1 MGTASG
7 GKFLYNKS
15 STIDYPFR
23 RSHKLIRFVS
33 IQLLFILVIGSAHN
47 ESLVAQ
53 TVDFDRDIRPI
64 FSNHCYACHGPDAE
78 TREADL
84 RLDVQAS
91 LFAVRDEPLVSP
103 GDLKNSQLIHRIT
116 SKDDAVQMPPSDF
129 LKPLSDD
136 QILLLQ
142 RWVKQGAQWK
152 EHWAWTTPK
161 RPSIPVLKNSFIKN
175 DIDRFVLA
183 KLKDEVV
190 RPSKQAD
197 RVTLIRRLYF
207 DLTGLPPTP
216 AQVQAF
222 LENTSSSAYQEL
234 VTHLLAQPQ
243 FGERMAMYWL
253 DVVRYADSNGY
264 HADKTR
270 QVSPYRDYVI
280 EAFNSNKPYDTFV
293 REQIAGDLIPN
304 ATVEQQVASAFNML
318 LQTTDEGGAQAK
330 EYLAKYAADR
340 VRNTAS
346 AFMGVTFGCAQCH
359 DHKYD
364 PFTTKDFYQ
373 FASFF
378 ADISEVGVGN
388 APAFPVI
395 DAKRLAAIAQAKTA
409 IARGQVT
416 LTSAAK
422 KMVQQ
427 RSVWEAGLIE
437 KSRSNISLTPW
448 QFLGSLSAESFDL
461 AHDKSFFDETVP
473 IDLATPVAD
482 VAWKQRDEF
491 VDGKIHALPAQ
502 VNIAHYLFRTLTA
515 PQDMKLVL
523 RLGSDDGIRVWVN
536 GKEKL
541 NKKIGRGVVVDQDK
555 VTVDL
560 KKGVNQ
566 LLIKISQGGGACGFY
581 FNHGSSDLPADI
593 QRIILIAKNERSE
606 KDQTTLT
613 NHFRGTHPDL
623 AVLREAISNSEKTL
637 KQLTDSAP
645 KTLMTKVATPR
656 VTRIL
661 PRGNWQ
667 DDSGEEVQPAVPEF
681 MQPLDVDGRRAN
693 RLDLADWMI
702 DTNNPLTARVF
713 VNRLW
718 KLLFGN
724 GLAQPLDDI
733 GSQGSRPIYPELLDW
748 LAIDFMESGWDV
760 KHMVKLLVASGTY
773 QQSSNGSAA
782 LTARDPYNHLLAR
795 QSQFRL
801 DAEMVRDS
809 ALAVSGLLTRDIG
822 GVSVKPYQPAGYWKH
837 MNFPKRKWTPSG
849 GDNAYR
855 RGLYTHWQRM
865 FLHPSLLAFDAPS
878 REECTVER
886 PRSNTP
892 QQALVLLN
900 DPTYV
905 EAARV
910 FALRIINEG
919 GTDSKQRLNWAF
931 ETALSR
937 QTTKQESNVLLEV
950 YAKHLVIFQA
960 DTDSAKSL
968 VAVGNATNPTQ
979 VDVAEHAA
987 WTSITRIIF
996 NLHESITRN

>member
-1 MGTASG
+1 L
-7 GKFLYNKS
+7 F
-15 STIDYPFR
+15 
-23 RSHKLIRFVS
+23 RFVS
-33 IQLLFILVIGSAHN
+33 IQLLFLLVLGWVHN

-91 LFAVRDEPLVSP
+91 LFAVRDEPLVTP
-103 GDLKNSQLIHRIT
+103 GDVKNSQIIHRIT
-116 SKDDAVQMPPSDF
+116 SKDDAEQMPPADF
-129 LKPLSDD
+129 IKPLSAD
-136 QILLLQ
+136 QISLLQ

-152 EHWAWTTPK
+152 DHWAWTAPQ
-161 RPSIPVLKNSFIKN
+161 RPSIPMVKHSFIRN

-183 KLKDEVV
+183 KLRDKKVK
-190 RPSKQAD
+190 PSNRAD
-197 RVTLIRRLYF
+197 RVTLIRRLYL
-207 DLTGLPPTP
+207 DLTGLPPTF

-222 LENTSSSAYQEL
+222 VENTSSSAYQEL
-234 VTHLLAQPQ
+234 VTQLLAQPQ

-280 EAFNSNKPYDTFV
+280 EAFNSNKPYDEFV
-293 REQIAGDLIPN
+293 REQLAGDLIPN
-304 ATVEQQVASAFNML
+304 ATIEQQVASAFNML

-395 DAKRLAAIAQAKTA
+395 DAKRQAAIAQAKTTVVDA
-409 IARGQVT
+409 QMALV
-416 LTSAAK
+416 SAAE

-427 RSVWEAGLIE
+427 RVAWEASLIE
-437 KSRSNISLTPW
+437 KARSNIRLTPW
-448 QFLGSLSAESFDL
+448 QLLASLSAESFDL
-461 AHDKSFFDETVP
+461 AHDKSFFNETVP
-473 IDLATPVAD
+473 VDLATPVAD

-502 VNIAHYLFRTLTA
+502 ENIAHYLFRTLTA

-523 RLGSDDGIRVWVN
+523 QLGSDDGIRVWVN
-536 GKEKL
+536 GNEKL
-541 NKKIGRGVVVDQDK
+541 NKKIVRGTVANQEQ

-560 KKGVNQ
+560 EQGENQ

-581 FNHGSSDLPADI
+581 FNYGSSDLPADI
-593 QRIILIAKNERSE
+593 QRIILIAANERSE

-613 NHFRGTHPDL
+613 NHFRDTHPDL
-623 AVLREAISNSEKTL
+623 AVLREAITNSEKML
-637 KQLTDSAP
+637 KQLTDLAP

-656 VTRIL
+656 MTRIL
-661 PRGNWQ
+661 PRGDWQ
-667 DDSGEEVQPAVPEF
+667 DDSGEEVQPAVPKF
-681 MQPLDVDGRRAN
+681 MQPLDVEGRRAN

-702 DTNNPLTARVF
+702 DANNPLTARVF

-718 KLLFGN
+718 KILFGN

-733 GSQGSRPIYPELLDW
+733 GSQGSRPIHPELLDW
-748 LAIDFMESGWDV
+748 LAIEFMESGWDV
-760 KHMVKLLVASGTY
+760 KHMVKLLAASGTY
-773 QQSSNGSAA
+773 QQSSNGSVAM
-782 LTARDPYNHLLAR
+782 TARDPYNHLLAR
-795 QSQFRL
+795 QTQFRL
-801 DAEMVRDS
+801 DAEMVRDN
-809 ALAVSGLLTRDIG
+809 ALAVSGLLTREIG
-822 GVSVKPYQPAGYWKH
+822 GVSVKPYQPVGYWKH
-837 MNFPKRKWTPSG
+837 MNFPKRTWTPSG
-849 GDNAYR
+849 GANAYR

-910 FALRIINEG
+910 FALRIISEG
-919 GTDSKQRLNWAF
+919 GADSKQRLNWAF

-937 QTTKQESNVLLEV
+937 QATKQELDVLLDV
-950 YAKHLVIFQA
+950 YMKHLAMFQA
-960 DTDSAKSL
+960 DADSAKSL
-968 VAVGNATNPTQ
+968 VAVGNATNQTQ
-979 VDVAEHAA
+979 GNVAEHAA
-987 WTSITRIIF
+987 WTSIARIIF

>member
-1 MGTASG
+1 M
-7 GKFLYNKS
+7 
-15 STIDYPFR
+15 FR
-23 RSHKLIRFVS
+23 YVS
-33 IQLLFILVIGSAHN
+33 IQLLLLLVLGLVHT

-91 LFAVRDEPLVSP
+91 LFAVRDEPLITP
-103 GDLKNSQLIHRIT
+103 GDVQNSQLIHRIT
-116 SKDDAVQMPPSDF
+116 SKDDAEQMPPADF
-129 LKPLSDD
+129 LKPLSAD
-136 QILLLQ
+136 QISLLQ

-152 EHWAWTTPK
+152 DHWAWTAPQ
-161 RPSIPVLKNSFIKN
+161 RPSIPVVKHLFIRN

-183 KLKDEVV
+183 KLKDKKVK
-190 RPSKQAD
+190 PSKRAD

-207 DLTGLPPTP
+207 DLTGLPPTF

-222 LENTSSSAYQEL
+222 VENTSSSAYQEL
-234 VTHLLAQPQ
+234 VTQLLAQPQ

-280 EAFNSNKPYDTFV
+280 EAFNSNKPYDEFV
-293 REQIAGDLIPN
+293 REQLAGDLIPN
-304 ATVEQQVASAFNML
+304 ATIEQQVASAFNML

-340 VRNTAS
+340 VRNTAT

-373 FASFF
+373 FAAFF

-388 APAFPVI
+388 APVFPVI
-395 DAKRLAAIAQAKTA
+395 DAKRQAAIAETKTK
-409 IARGQVT
+409 IANAQVA
-416 LTSAAK
+416 LASAAE

-427 RSVWEAGLIE
+427 RSVWEASLS
-437 KSRSNISLTPW
+437 KKAQSNIRLTPW
-448 QFLGSLSAESFDL
+448 QFLGPLAAESFDL

-473 IDLATPVAD
+473 IDLETPVAD

-491 VDGKIHALPAQ
+491 VDGKIHALPANA
-502 VNIAHYLFRTLTA
+502 NIAHYLFRTLTA

-523 RLGSDDGIRVWVN
+523 QLGSDDGIRVWVN
-536 GKEKL
+536 GNEKL
-541 NKKIGRGVVVDQDK
+541 NKKIARGVAANQEQ

-560 KKGVNQ
+560 EQGENQ
-566 LLIKISQGGGACGFY
+566 LLIKISQGGGGCGFY
-581 FNHGSSDLPADI
+581 FNYGSSNLPADI
-593 QRIILIAKNERSE
+593 QRIILIAENERSE
-606 KDQTTLT
+606 KDQTTLAS
-613 NHFRGTHPDL
+613 HFRDTHPDL
-623 AVLREAISNSEKTL
+623 AVPREVITNSEKTL

-645 KTLMTKVATPR
+645 KTLMTKVAAPR
-656 VTRIL
+656 TTRIL

-681 MQPLDVDGRRAN
+681 MLPLEVDGRRAN
-693 RLDLADWMI
+693 RLDLAEWMI
-702 DTNNPLTARVF
+702 DSNNPLTARVF

-718 KLLFGN
+718 KILFGN

-733 GSQGSRPIYPELLDW
+733 GSQGSRPIHPELLDW
-748 LAIDFMESGWDV
+748 LAIEFMESGWDV

-782 LTARDPYNHLLAR
+782 MTARDPYNHLLAR
-795 QSQFRL
+795 QTQFRL
-801 DAEMVRDS
+801 DAEMVRDN

-822 GVSVKPYQPAGYWKH
+822 GVSVKPYQPVGYWKH
-837 MNFPKRKWTPSG
+837 MNFPKRKWTPSA

-910 FALRIINEG
+910 FAQRIINEG
-919 GTDSKQRLNWAF
+919 GTDSTQRLNWAF

-937 QTTKQESNVLLEV
+937 QATKQESNVLMDV
-950 YAKHLVIFQA
+950 YGKHLVMFQA
-960 DTDSAKSL
+960 DTDSARSL
-968 VAVGNATNPTQ
+968 VAVGNATTPTQ

-987 WTSITRIIF
+987 WTSIARIIF

>member
-1 MGTASG
+1 L
-7 GKFLYNKS
+7 F
-15 STIDYPFR
+15 
-23 RSHKLIRFVS
+23 RFVN
-33 IQLLFILVIGSAHN
+33 IQLLLLSVLGLVHT

-64 FSNHCYACHGPDAE
+64 LSNHCYACHGPDAE

-84 RLDVQAS
+84 RLDVQAN
-91 LFAVRDEPLVSP
+91 LFAVRDEPLITP
-103 GDLKNSQLIHRIT
+103 GDVKNSQLIHRIT
-116 SKDDAVQMPPSDF
+116 SKDDAEQMPPADF
-129 LKPLSDD
+129 LKPLSAD

-152 EHWAWTTPK
+152 DHWAWTAPQ
-161 RPSIPVLKNSFIKN
+161 RPRIPVLKHSFINN

-183 KLKDEVV
+183 KLKDENVK
-190 RPSKQAD
+190 PSKRAD

-207 DLTGLPPTP
+207 DLTGLPPTTD
-216 AQVQAF
+216 QVQAF
-222 LENTSSSAYQEL
+222 VENTSSSAYQDL
-234 VTHLLAQPQ
+234 VTQLLAQPQ

-264 HADKTR
+264 HADKNR

-280 EAFNSNKPYDTFV
+280 EAFNSNKPYDEFV

-304 ATVEQQVASAFNML
+304 ATIEQQVASAFNML

-395 DAKRLAAIAQAKTA
+395 DAKRQAAIVQATKTLADAQIKLVEKAKIIGKEQWMQWEQSLVA
-409 IARGQVT
+409 KAQVNVVM
-416 LTSAAK
+416 S
-422 KMVQQ
+422 
-427 RSVWEAGLIE
+427 
-437 KSRSNISLTPW
+437 PW
-448 QFLGSLSAESFDL
+448 NFVGPLPASSFDE
-461 AHDKSFFDETVP
+461 AHSKSFFDESASV
-473 IDLATPVAD
+473 DLTKPVAD
-482 VAWKQRDEF
+482 IAWKQRDEF
-491 VDGKIHALPAQ
+491 VDGKIYRFTPSDNVAF
-502 VNIAHYLFRTLTA
+502 YLQRTMTTTNATKLT
-515 PQDMKLVL
+515 L
-523 RLGSDDGIRVWVN
+523 RFGSDDGIRVWVN
-536 GKEKL
+536 GQEKL
-541 NKKIGRGVVVDQDK
+541 NHKIGRDVFADQEQI
-555 VTVDL
+555 TVEL
-560 KKGVNQ
+560 KPGVNR
-566 LLIKISQGGGACGFY
+566 LLLKISQGGATTGFFFDSNGPGVPANIIKILLLANDQRSSQETQTLAEY
-581 FNHGSSDLPADI
+581 FRATYEDLQP
-593 QRIILIAKNERSE
+593 
-606 KDQTTLT
+606 
-613 NHFRGTHPDL
+613 
-623 AVLREAISNSEKTL
+623 LREAIATQELAL
-637 KQLTDSAP
+637 KQLNATIP
-645 KTLMTKVATPR
+645 NTLMTKVAAPR
-656 VTRIL
+656 MTRIL
-661 PRGNWQ
+661 HRGNWQ

-718 KLLFGN
+718 KILFGN

-733 GSQGSRPIYPELLDW
+733 GSQGSRPTHIEVLDW
-748 LAIDFMESGWDV
+748 LAIEFMESGWDV
-760 KHMVKLLVASGTY
+760 KHVVKLLVASATY
-773 QQSSNGSAA
+773 QQSSNGSVA
-782 LTARDPYNHLLAR
+782 LLARDPYNHLLAR

-801 DAEMVRDS
+801 DAEMVRDN

-822 GVSVKPYQPAGYWKH
+822 GVSVKPYQPVGYWKH
-837 MNFPKRKWTPSG
+837 MNFPKRKWTPSS

-919 GTDSKQRLNWAF
+919 GTDLEQRLNWAF

-937 QTTKQESNVLLEV
+937 RAAKQESNVLLDV
-950 YAKHLVIFQA
+950 YAKHLVMFQA
-960 DTDSAKSL
+960 DTESAKSL

-987 WTSITRIIF
+987 WTSIARIIF

>member
-1 MGTASG
+1 M
-7 GKFLYNKS
+7 L
-15 STIDYPFR
+15 
-23 RSHKLIRFVS
+23 RFVN
-33 IQLLFILVIGSAHN
+33 IQLLLLFGLGLVHT
-47 ESLVAQ
+47 ELLVAQ
-53 TVDFDRDIRPI
+53 TIDFDRDIRPI

-78 TREADL
+78 TRKADL
-84 RLDVQAS
+84 RLDLEAS
-91 LFAVRDEPLVSP
+91 LFAVRDEPLITP
-103 GDLKNSQLIHRIT
+103 GNIKNSQLIHRIT
-116 SKDDAVQMPPSDF
+116 SKDDAEKMPPTDF
-129 LKPLSDD
+129 LKPLSAD
-136 QILLLQ
+136 QISLLEQ
-142 RWVKQGAQWK
+142 WVKQGAVWK
-152 EHWAWTTPK
+152 DHWAWTAPK
-161 RPSIPVLKNSFIKN
+161 RPSIPKLKNSFIKN

-183 KLKDEVV
+183 KLKDEMVK
-190 RPSKQAD
+190 PSKRAD
-197 RVTLIRRLYF
+197 SVTLIRRLYF
-207 DLTGLPPTP
+207 DLTGLPPTS
-216 AQVQAF
+216 AQVKEFIA
-222 LENTSSSAYQEL
+222 NTSSTAYQDL
-234 VTHLLAQPQ
+234 VTQLLAQPQ

-280 EAFNSNKPYDTFV
+280 EAFNSNKPYDDFV

-304 ATVEQQVASAFNML
+304 ATIEQQVASAFNML

-395 DAKRLAAIAQAKTA
+395 DAKRQAAIAQAKTTVVDA
-409 IARGQVT
+409 QMALV
-416 LTSAAK
+416 SAAE

-427 RSVWEAGLIE
+427 RAAWEASLIE
-437 KSRSNISLTPW
+437 KARSNIRLTPW
-448 QFLGSLSAESFDL
+448 QVLASLSAESFDL
-461 AHDKSFFDETVP
+461 AHDKSFFNETVP
-473 IDLATPVAD
+473 VDLATPVAE

-502 VNIAHYLFRTLTA
+502 ENIAHYLFRTLTA

-523 RLGSDDGIRVWVN
+523 QLGSDDGIRVWVN
-536 GKEKL
+536 GNEKL
-541 NKKIGRGVVVDQDK
+541 NKKITRGAVANQEQ

-560 KKGVNQ
+560 EKGENQ

-581 FNHGSSDLPADI
+581 FNYGSSNLPADI
-593 QRIILIAKNERSE
+593 HRIILIAANERSE
-606 KDQTTLT
+606 KDQTMLT
-613 NHFRGTHPDL
+613 SHFRDTHPDL
-623 AVLREAISNSEKTL
+623 AVPRELITNSEKML

-645 KTLMTKVATPR
+645 KTLMTKVTTPR
-656 VTRIL
+656 MTRIL
-661 PRGNWQ
+661 PRGDWQ
-667 DDSGEEVQPAVPEF
+667 DDSGEEVQPAVPKF
-681 MQPLDVDGRRAN
+681 MQPLDVEGRRAN

-702 DTNNPLTARVF
+702 DANNPLTARVF

-718 KLLFGN
+718 KILFGN

-733 GSQGSRPIYPELLDW
+733 GSQGSRPIHPELLDW
-748 LAIDFMESGWDV
+748 LAIEFMESGWDI
-760 KHMVKLLVASGTY
+760 KHMVKLLVVSGTY
-773 QQSSNGSAA
+773 QQSSNGSVAM
-782 LTARDPYNHLLAR
+782 TARDPYNHLLAR
-795 QSQFRL
+795 QTQFRL
-801 DAEMVRDS
+801 DAEMVRDN
-809 ALAVSGLLTRDIG
+809 ALAVSGLLTREIG
-822 GVSVKPYQPAGYWKH
+822 GVSVKPYQPVGYWKH
-837 MNFPKRKWTPSG
+837 MNFPKRTWTPSSG
-849 GDNAYR
+849 ANAYR

-910 FALRIINEG
+910 FALRIISEG
-919 GTDSKQRLNWAF
+919 GADSKQRLNWAF

-937 QTTKQESNVLLEV
+937 QATKQELDVLLDV
-950 YAKHLVIFQA
+950 YMKHLVMFQA
-960 DTDSAKSL
+960 DADSAKSL
-968 VAVGNATNPTQ
+968 VAVGNTANQTKVN
-979 VDVAEHAA
+979 VAEHAA
-987 WTSITRIIF
+987 WTSIARIIF
-996 NLHESITRN
+996 NLHS

>member
-1 MGTASG
+1 M
-7 GKFLYNKS
+7 
-15 STIDYPFR
+15 FR
-23 RSHKLIRFVS
+23 YVS
-33 IQLLFILVIGSAHN
+33 IQLLLLLVLGLVHT

-91 LFAVRDEPLVSP
+91 LFAVRDEPLITP
-103 GDLKNSQLIHRIT
+103 GDVQNSQLIHRIT
-116 SKDDAVQMPPSDF
+116 SKDDAEQMPPADF
-129 LKPLSDD
+129 LKPLSAD
-136 QILLLQ
+136 QISLLQ

-152 EHWAWTTPK
+152 DHWAWTAPQ
-161 RPSIPVLKNSFIKN
+161 RPSIPVVKHLFIRN

-183 KLKDEVV
+183 KLKDKKVK
-190 RPSKQAD
+190 PSKRAD
-197 RVTLIRRLYF
+197 RITLIRRLYF
-207 DLTGLPPTP
+207 DLTGLPPTFS
-216 AQVQAF
+216 QVQAF
-222 LENTSSSAYQEL
+222 VENTSSSAYQEL
-234 VTHLLAQPQ
+234 VTQLLAQPQ

-280 EAFNSNKPYDTFV
+280 EAFNSNKPYDEFV
-293 REQIAGDLIPN
+293 REQLAGDLIPN
-304 ATVEQQVASAFNML
+304 ATIEQQVASAFNML

-340 VRNTAS
+340 VRNTAT

-388 APAFPVI
+388 APVFPVI
-395 DAKRLAAIAQAKTA
+395 DAKRQAAIAETKTK
-409 IARGQVT
+409 IANAQVA
-416 LTSAAK
+416 LASAAE

-427 RSVWEAGLIE
+427 RSVWEASLS
-437 KSRSNISLTPW
+437 KKAQSNIRLTPW
-448 QFLGSLSAESFDL
+448 QFLGPLAAESFDL

-473 IDLATPVAD
+473 IDLETPVAD

-491 VDGKIHALPAQ
+491 VDGKIHALPANA
-502 VNIAHYLFRTLTA
+502 NIAHYLFRTLTA

-523 RLGSDDGIRVWVN
+523 QLGSDDGIRVWVN
-536 GKEKL
+536 GNEKL
-541 NKKIGRGVVVDQDK
+541 NKKIARGVAANQEQ

-560 KKGVNQ
+560 EQGENQ
-566 LLIKISQGGGACGFY
+566 LLIKISQGGGGCGFY
-581 FNHGSSDLPADI
+581 FNYGSSNLPADI
-593 QRIILIAKNERSE
+593 QRIILIAENERSE
-606 KDQTTLT
+606 KDHTTLAS
-613 NHFRGTHPDL
+613 HFRDTHPDL
-623 AVLREAISNSEKTL
+623 AVPREVITNSEKTL

-645 KTLMTKVATPR
+645 KTLMTKVAAPR
-656 VTRIL
+656 TTRIL

-681 MQPLDVDGRRAN
+681 MLPLEVDGRRAN

-702 DTNNPLTARVF
+702 DSNNPLTARVF

-718 KLLFGN
+718 KILFGN

-733 GSQGSRPIYPELLDW
+733 GSQGSRPLHPELLDW
-748 LAIDFMESGWDV
+748 LAIEFMESGWDV

-782 LTARDPYNHLLAR
+782 MTARDPYNHLLAR
-795 QSQFRL
+795 QTQFRL
-801 DAEMVRDS
+801 DAEMVRDN

-822 GVSVKPYQPAGYWKH
+822 GVSVKPYQPVGYWKH
-837 MNFPKRKWTPSG
+837 MNFPKRKWTPSA

-886 PRSNTP
+886 SRSNTP

-910 FALRIINEG
+910 FAQRIINEG
-919 GTDSKQRLNWAF
+919 GTDSTQRLNWAF

-937 QTTKQESNVLLEV
+937 QATKQESNVLMDV
-950 YAKHLVIFQA
+950 YGKHLVMFQA
-960 DTDSAKSL
+960 DTDSARSL
-968 VAVGNATNPTQ
+968 VAVGNATTPTQ

-987 WTSITRIIF
+987 WTSIARIIF

>member
-1 MGTASG
+1 
-7 GKFLYNKS
+7 L
-15 STIDYPFR
+15 FR
-23 RSHKLIRFVS
+23 YVS
-33 IQLLFILVIGSAHN
+33 IQLLLLLVLGLVHT

-91 LFAVRDEPLVSP
+91 LFAVRDEPLITP

-116 SKDDAVQMPPSDF
+116 SKDDAEQMPPADF
-129 LKPLSDD
+129 LKPLSAD
-136 QILLLQ
+136 QISLLQ

-152 EHWAWTTPK
+152 DHWAWTAPQ
-161 RPSIPVLKNSFIKN
+161 RPSIPVVKHLFIRN

-183 KLKDEVV
+183 KLKDKKVK
-190 RPSKQAD
+190 PSKRAD

-207 DLTGLPPTP
+207 DLTGLPPTF

-222 LENTSSSAYQEL
+222 VENTSSSAYQEL
-234 VTHLLAQPQ
+234 VTQLLAQPQ

-280 EAFNSNKPYDTFV
+280 EAFNSNKPYDEFV
-293 REQIAGDLIPN
+293 REQLAGDLIPN
-304 ATVEQQVASAFNML
+304 ATIEQQVASAFNML

-340 VRNTAS
+340 VRNTAT

-395 DAKRLAAIAQAKTA
+395 DAKRQAAIAETKTK
-409 IARGQVT
+409 IANAQVA
-416 LTSAAK
+416 LASAAE

-427 RSVWEAGLIE
+427 RSVWEASLS
-437 KSRSNISLTPW
+437 KKAQSNIRLTPW
-448 QFLGSLSAESFDL
+448 QFLGPLAAESFDL

-473 IDLATPVAD
+473 IDLETPVAD

-491 VDGKIHALPAQ
+491 VDGKIHALPANA
-502 VNIAHYLFRTLTA
+502 NIAHYLFRTLTA

-523 RLGSDDGIRVWVN
+523 QLGSDDGIRVWVN
-536 GKEKL
+536 GNEKL
-541 NKKIGRGVVVDQDK
+541 NKKIARGVAANQEQ

-560 KKGVNQ
+560 EQGENQ
-566 LLIKISQGGGACGFY
+566 LLIKISQGGGGCGFY
-581 FNHGSSDLPADI
+581 FNYGSSNLPADI
-593 QRIILIAKNERSE
+593 QRIILIAENERSE
-606 KDQTTLT
+606 KDQTTLA
-613 NHFRGTHPDL
+613 NHFRDTHPDL
-623 AVLREAISNSEKTL
+623 AVPRDVITNSEKTL

-645 KTLMTKVATPR
+645 KTLMTKVAAPR
-656 VTRIL
+656 TTRIL

-681 MQPLDVDGRRAN
+681 MQPLEVDGRRAN

-702 DTNNPLTARVF
+702 DSNNPLTARVF

-718 KLLFGN
+718 KILFGN

-733 GSQGSRPIYPELLDW
+733 GSQGSRPIHPELLDW
-748 LAIDFMESGWDV
+748 LAIEFMESGWDV

-782 LTARDPYNHLLAR
+782 MTARDPYNHLLAR
-795 QSQFRL
+795 QTQFRL
-801 DAEMVRDS
+801 DAEMVRDN

-822 GVSVKPYQPAGYWKH
+822 GVSVKPYQPVGYWKH
-837 MNFPKRKWTPSG
+837 MNFPKRKWTPSA

-886 PRSNTP
+886 SRSNTP

-910 FALRIINEG
+910 FAQRIINEG
-919 GTDSKQRLNWAF
+919 GTDSTQRLNWAF

-937 QTTKQESNVLLEV
+937 QATKQESNVLMDV
-950 YAKHLVIFQA
+950 YGKHLVMFQA
-960 DTDSAKSL
+960 DTDSARSL
-968 VAVGNATNPTQ
+968 VAVGNATTPTQ

-987 WTSITRIIF
+987 WTSIARIIF

>member
-1 MGTASG
+1 
-7 GKFLYNKS
+7 L
-15 STIDYPFR
+15 FR
-23 RSHKLIRFVS
+23 YVS
-33 IQLLFILVIGSAHN
+33 IQLLLLLVLGLVHT

-91 LFAVRDEPLVSP
+91 LFAVRDEPLITP
-103 GDLKNSQLIHRIT
+103 GDVQNSQLIHRIT
-116 SKDDAVQMPPSDF
+116 SKDDAEQMPPADF
-129 LKPLSDD
+129 LKPLSAD
-136 QILLLQ
+136 QISLLQ

-152 EHWAWTTPK
+152 DHWAWTAPQ
-161 RPSIPVLKNSFIKN
+161 RPSIPVVKHLFIRN

-183 KLKDEVV
+183 KLKDKKVK
-190 RPSKQAD
+190 PSKRAD

-207 DLTGLPPTP
+207 DLTGLPPTF

-222 LENTSSSAYQEL
+222 VENTSSSAYQEL
-234 VTHLLAQPQ
+234 VTQLLAQPQ

-280 EAFNSNKPYDTFV
+280 EAFNSNKPYDEFV
-293 REQIAGDLIPN
+293 REQLAGDLIPN
-304 ATVEQQVASAFNML
+304 ATIEQQVASAFNML

-340 VRNTAS
+340 VRNTAT

-388 APAFPVI
+388 APVFPVI
-395 DAKRLAAIAQAKTA
+395 DAKRQAAIAETKTK
-409 IARGQVT
+409 IANAQVA
-416 LTSAAK
+416 LASAAE

-427 RSVWEAGLIE
+427 RSVWEASLS
-437 KSRSNISLTPW
+437 KKAQSNIRLTPW
-448 QFLGSLSAESFDL
+448 QFLGPLAAESFDL

-473 IDLATPVAD
+473 IDLETPVAD

-491 VDGKIHALPAQ
+491 VDGKIHALPANA
-502 VNIAHYLFRTLTA
+502 NIAHYLFRTLTA

-523 RLGSDDGIRVWVN
+523 QLGSDDGIRVWVN
-536 GKEKL
+536 GNEKL
-541 NKKIGRGVVVDQDK
+541 NKKIARGVAANQEQ

-560 KKGVNQ
+560 EQGENQ
-566 LLIKISQGGGACGFY
+566 LLIKISQGGGGCGFY
-581 FNHGSSDLPADI
+581 FNYGSSNLPAGI
-593 QRIILIAKNERSE
+593 QRIILIAENERSE
-606 KDQTTLT
+606 KDQTTLAS
-613 NHFRGTHPDL
+613 HFRDTHPDL
-623 AVLREAISNSEKTL
+623 AVPREVITNSEKTL

-645 KTLMTKVATPR
+645 KTLMTKVAAPR
-656 VTRIL
+656 TTRIL

-681 MQPLDVDGRRAN
+681 MQPLEVDGRRAN

-702 DTNNPLTARVF
+702 DSNNPLTARVF

-718 KLLFGN
+718 KILFGN

-733 GSQGSRPIYPELLDW
+733 GSQGSRPIHPELLDW
-748 LAIDFMESGWDV
+748 LAIEFMESGWDV

-773 QQSSNGSAA
+773 QQSSNGSVAM
-782 LTARDPYNHLLAR
+782 TARDPYNHLLAR
-795 QSQFRL
+795 QTQFRL
-801 DAEMVRDS
+801 DAEMVRDN

-822 GVSVKPYQPAGYWKH
+822 GVSVKPYQPVGYWKH
-837 MNFPKRKWTPSG
+837 MNFPKRKWTPSS

-910 FALRIINEG
+910 FAQRIINEG
-919 GTDSKQRLNWAF
+919 GTDSTQRLNWAF

-937 QTTKQESNVLLEV
+937 QATKQESNVLLDV
-950 YAKHLVIFQA
+950 YGKHLVLFQA
-960 DTDSAKSL
+960 DTDSARSL
-968 VAVGNATNPTQ
+968 VAVGNATTPTQ

-987 WTSITRIIF
+987 WTSIARIIF

>member
-1 MGTASG
+1 
-7 GKFLYNKS
+7 L
-15 STIDYPFR
+15 FR
-23 RSHKLIRFVS
+23 YVS
-33 IQLLFILVIGSAHN
+33 IQLLLLLVLGLVHT

-91 LFAVRDEPLVSP
+91 LFAVRDEPLITP
-103 GDLKNSQLIHRIT
+103 GDVQNSQLIHRIT
-116 SKDDAVQMPPSDF
+116 SKDDAEQMPPADF
-129 LKPLSDD
+129 LKPLSAD
-136 QILLLQ
+136 QISLLQ

-152 EHWAWTTPK
+152 DHWAWTAPQ
-161 RPSIPVLKNSFIKN
+161 RPSIPVVKHLFIRN

-183 KLKDEVV
+183 KLKDKKVK
-190 RPSKQAD
+190 PSKRAD
-197 RVTLIRRLYF
+197 RITLIRRLYF
-207 DLTGLPPTP
+207 DLTGLPPTFS
-216 AQVQAF
+216 QVQAF
-222 LENTSSSAYQEL
+222 VENTSSSAYQEL
-234 VTHLLAQPQ
+234 VTQLLAQPQ

-280 EAFNSNKPYDTFV
+280 EAFNSNKPYDEFV
-293 REQIAGDLIPN
+293 REQLAGDLIPN
-304 ATVEQQVASAFNML
+304 ATIEQQVASAFNML

-340 VRNTAS
+340 VRNTAT

-388 APAFPVI
+388 APVFPVI
-395 DAKRLAAIAQAKTA
+395 DAKRQAAIAETKTK
-409 IARGQVT
+409 IANAQVA
-416 LTSAAK
+416 LASAAE

-427 RSVWEAGLIE
+427 RSVWEASLS
-437 KSRSNISLTPW
+437 KKAQSNIRLTPW
-448 QFLGSLSAESFDL
+448 QFLGPLAAESFDL

-473 IDLATPVAD
+473 IDLETPVAD

-491 VDGKIHALPAQ
+491 VDGKIHALPANA
-502 VNIAHYLFRTLTA
+502 NIAHYLFRTLTA

-523 RLGSDDGIRVWVN
+523 QLGSDDGIRVWVN
-536 GKEKL
+536 GNEKL
-541 NKKIGRGVVVDQDK
+541 NKKIARGVAANQEQ

-560 KKGVNQ
+560 EQGENQ
-566 LLIKISQGGGACGFY
+566 LLIKISQGGGGCGFY
-581 FNHGSSDLPADI
+581 FNYGSSNLPADI
-593 QRIILIAKNERSE
+593 QRIILIAENERSE
-606 KDQTTLT
+606 KDHTTLAS
-613 NHFRGTHPDL
+613 HFRDTHPDL
-623 AVLREAISNSEKTL
+623 AVPREVITNSEKTL

-645 KTLMTKVATPR
+645 KTLMTKVAAPR
-656 VTRIL
+656 TTRIL

-681 MQPLDVDGRRAN
+681 MLPLEVDGRRAN

-702 DTNNPLTARVF
+702 DSNNPLTARVF

-718 KLLFGN
+718 KILFGN

-733 GSQGSRPIYPELLDW
+733 GSQGSRPLHPELLDW
-748 LAIDFMESGWDV
+748 LAIEFMESGWDV

-782 LTARDPYNHLLAR
+782 MTARDPYNHLLAR
-795 QSQFRL
+795 QTQFRL
-801 DAEMVRDS
+801 DAEMVRDN

-822 GVSVKPYQPAGYWKH
+822 GVSVKPYQPVGYWKH
-837 MNFPKRKWTPSG
+837 MNFPKRKWTPSA

-886 PRSNTP
+886 SRSNTP

-910 FALRIINEG
+910 FAQRIINEG
-919 GTDSKQRLNWAF
+919 GTDSTQRLNWAF

-937 QTTKQESNVLLEV
+937 QATKQESNVLMDV
-950 YAKHLVIFQA
+950 YGKHLVMFQA
-960 DTDSAKSL
+960 DTDSARSL
-968 VAVGNATNPTQ
+968 VAVGNATTPTQ

-987 WTSITRIIF
+987 WTSIARIIF

>member
-1 MGTASG
+1 M
-7 GKFLYNKS
+7 L
-15 STIDYPFR
+15 
-23 RSHKLIRFVS
+23 RFVN
-33 IQLLFILVIGSAHN
+33 IQLLLLFGLGLVHT
-47 ESLVAQ
+47 ELLVAQ
-53 TVDFDRDIRPI
+53 TIDFDRDIRPI

-78 TREADL
+78 TRKADL
-84 RLDVQAS
+84 RLDLEAS
-91 LFAVRDEPLVSP
+91 LFAVRDEPLITP
-103 GDLKNSQLIHRIT
+103 GNIKNSQLIHRIT
-116 SKDDAVQMPPSDF
+116 SKDDAEKMPPTDF
-129 LKPLSDD
+129 LKPLSAD
-136 QILLLQ
+136 QISLLEQ
-142 RWVKQGAQWK
+142 WVKQGAVWK
-152 EHWAWTTPK
+152 DHWAWTAPK
-161 RPSIPVLKNSFIKN
+161 RPSIPKLKNSFIKN

-183 KLKDEVV
+183 KLKDEMVK
-190 RPSKQAD
+190 PSKRAD
-197 RVTLIRRLYF
+197 SVTLIRRLYF
-207 DLTGLPPTP
+207 DLTGLPPTS
-216 AQVQAF
+216 AQVKEFIA
-222 LENTSSSAYQEL
+222 NTSSTAYQDL
-234 VTHLLAQPQ
+234 VTQLLAQPQ

-280 EAFNSNKPYDTFV
+280 EAFNSNKPYDDFV

-304 ATVEQQVASAFNML
+304 ATIEQQVASAFNML

-395 DAKRLAAIAQAKTA
+395 DAKRQAAIAQAKTTVVDA
-409 IARGQVT
+409 QMALV
-416 LTSAAK
+416 SAAE

-427 RSVWEAGLIE
+427 RAAWEASLIE
-437 KSRSNISLTPW
+437 KARSNIRLTPW
-448 QFLGSLSAESFDL
+448 QVLASLSAESFDL
-461 AHDKSFFDETVP
+461 AHDKSFFNETVP
-473 IDLATPVAD
+473 VDLATPVAE

-502 VNIAHYLFRTLTA
+502 ENIAHYLFRTLTA

-523 RLGSDDGIRVWVN
+523 QLGSDDGIRVWVN
-536 GKEKL
+536 GNEKL
-541 NKKIGRGVVVDQDK
+541 NKKITRGAVANQEQ

-560 KKGVNQ
+560 EKGENQ

-581 FNHGSSDLPADI
+581 FNYGSSNLPADI
-593 QRIILIAKNERSE
+593 HRIILIAANERSE
-606 KDQTTLT
+606 KDQTMLT
-613 NHFRGTHPDL
+613 SHFRDTHPDL
-623 AVLREAISNSEKTL
+623 AVPRELITNSEKML

-656 VTRIL
+656 ITRIL
-661 PRGNWQ
+661 PRGDWQ
-667 DDSGEEVQPAVPEF
+667 DDSGEEVQPAVPKF
-681 MQPLDVDGRRAN
+681 MQPLDVEGRRAN

-702 DTNNPLTARVF
+702 DANNPLTARVF

-718 KLLFGN
+718 KILFGN

-733 GSQGSRPIYPELLDW
+733 GSQGSRPIHPELLDW
-748 LAIDFMESGWDV
+748 LAIEFMESGWDI
-760 KHMVKLLVASGTY
+760 KHMVKLLVVSGTY
-773 QQSSNGSAA
+773 QQSSNGSVAM
-782 LTARDPYNHLLAR
+782 TARDPYNHLLAR
-795 QSQFRL
+795 QTQFRL
-801 DAEMVRDS
+801 DAEMVRDN
-809 ALAVSGLLTRDIG
+809 ALAVSGLLTREIG
-822 GVSVKPYQPAGYWKH
+822 GVSVKPYQPVGYWKH
-837 MNFPKRKWTPSG
+837 MNFPKRTWTPSSG
-849 GDNAYR
+849 ANAYR

-910 FALRIINEG
+910 FALRIISEG
-919 GTDSKQRLNWAF
+919 GADSKQRLNWAF

-937 QTTKQESNVLLEV
+937 QATKQELDVLLDV
-950 YAKHLVIFQA
+950 YMKHLVMFQA
-960 DTDSAKSL
+960 DADSAKSL
-968 VAVGNATNPTQ
+968 VAVGNTANQTKVN
-979 VDVAEHAA
+979 VAEHAA
-987 WTSITRIIF
+987 WTSIARIIF

>member
-1 MGTASG
+1 M
-7 GKFLYNKS
+7 L
-15 STIDYPFR
+15 
-23 RSHKLIRFVS
+23 RFVN
-33 IQLLFILVIGSAHN
+33 IQLLLLFGLGLVHT
-47 ESLVAQ
+47 ELLVAQ
-53 TVDFDRDIRPI
+53 TIDFDRDIRPI

-78 TREADL
+78 TRKADL
-84 RLDVQAS
+84 RLDLEAS
-91 LFAVRDEPLVSP
+91 LFAVRDEPLVTP
-103 GDLKNSQLIHRIT
+103 GNIKNSQLIHRIT
-116 SKDDAVQMPPSDF
+116 SKDDAEKMPPTDF
-129 LKPLSDD
+129 LKPLSAD
-136 QILLLQ
+136 QISLLEQ
-142 RWVKQGAQWK
+142 WVKQGAAWK
-152 EHWAWTTPK
+152 DHWAWTAPK
-161 RPSIPVLKNSFIKN
+161 RPSIPKLKNSFIKN

-183 KLKDEVV
+183 KLKDEMVK
-190 RPSKQAD
+190 PSKRAD
-197 RVTLIRRLYF
+197 SVTLIRRLYF
-207 DLTGLPPTP
+207 DLTGLPPTS
-216 AQVQAF
+216 AQVKEFIA
-222 LENTSSSAYQEL
+222 NTSSTAYQDL
-234 VTHLLAQPQ
+234 VTQLLAQPQ

-280 EAFNSNKPYDTFV
+280 EAFNSNKPYDDFV

-304 ATVEQQVASAFNML
+304 STIEQQVASAFNML

-395 DAKRLAAIAQAKTA
+395 DAKRQAAIAQAKTTVVDA
-409 IARGQVT
+409 QMALV
-416 LTSAAK
+416 SAAE

-427 RSVWEAGLIE
+427 RAAWEASLIE
-437 KSRSNISLTPW
+437 KARSNIRLTPW
-448 QFLGSLSAESFDL
+448 QVLASLSAESFDL
-461 AHDKSFFDETVP
+461 AHDKSFFNETVP
-473 IDLATPVAD
+473 VDLATPVAE

-502 VNIAHYLFRTLTA
+502 ENIAHYLFRTLTA

-523 RLGSDDGIRVWVN
+523 QLGSDDGIRVWVN
-536 GKEKL
+536 GNEKL
-541 NKKIGRGVVVDQDK
+541 NKKITRGAVANQEQ

-560 KKGVNQ
+560 EKGENQ

-581 FNHGSSDLPADI
+581 FNYGSSNLPADI
-593 QRIILIAKNERSE
+593 HRIILIAANERSE
-606 KDQTTLT
+606 KDQTMLT
-613 NHFRGTHPDL
+613 SHFRDTHPDL
-623 AVLREAISNSEKTL
+623 AVPRELIINSEKML

-645 KTLMTKVATPR
+645 KTLMTKVTTPR
-656 VTRIL
+656 ITRIL
-661 PRGNWQ
+661 PRGDWQ
-667 DDSGEEVQPAVPEF
+667 DDSGEEVQPAVPKF
-681 MQPLDVDGRRAN
+681 MQPLDVEGRRAN

-702 DTNNPLTARVF
+702 DANNPLTARVF

-718 KLLFGN
+718 KILFGN

-733 GSQGSRPIYPELLDW
+733 GSQGSRPIHPELLDW
-748 LAIDFMESGWDV
+748 LAIEFMESGWDI
-760 KHMVKLLVASGTY
+760 KHMVKLLVVSGTY
-773 QQSSNGSAA
+773 QQSSNGSVAM
-782 LTARDPYNHLLAR
+782 TARDPYNHLLAR
-795 QSQFRL
+795 QTQFRL
-801 DAEMVRDS
+801 DAEMVRDN
-809 ALAVSGLLTRDIG
+809 ALAVSGLLTREIG
-822 GVSVKPYQPAGYWKH
+822 GVSVKPYQPVGYWKH
-837 MNFPKRKWTPSG
+837 MNFPKRTWTPSG
-849 GDNAYR
+849 GANAYR

-910 FALRIINEG
+910 FALRIISEG
-919 GTDSKQRLNWAF
+919 GADSKQRLNWAF

-937 QTTKQESNVLLEV
+937 QATKQELDVLLDV
-950 YAKHLVIFQA
+950 YMKHLVMFQA
-960 DTDSAKSL
+960 DADSAKSL
-968 VAVGNATNPTQ
+968 VAVGNTANQTKVN
-979 VDVAEHAA
+979 VAEHAA
-987 WTSITRIIF
+987 WTSIARIIF

>member
-1 MGTASG
+1 M
-7 GKFLYNKS
+7 L
-15 STIDYPFR
+15 
-23 RSHKLIRFVS
+23 RFVN
-33 IQLLFILVIGSAHN
+33 IQLLLLFGLGLVHT
-47 ESLVAQ
+47 ELLVAQ
-53 TVDFDRDIRPI
+53 TIDFDRDIRPI

-78 TREADL
+78 TRKADL
-84 RLDVQAS
+84 RLDLEAS
-91 LFAVRDEPLVSP
+91 LFAVRDEPLVTP
-103 GDLKNSQLIHRIT
+103 GNIKNSHLIHRIT
-116 SKDDAVQMPPSDF
+116 SKDDAEKMPPTDF
-129 LKPLSDD
+129 LKPLSAD
-136 QILLLQ
+136 QISLLEQ
-142 RWVKQGAQWK
+142 WVKQGAVWK
-152 EHWAWTTPK
+152 DHWAWTAPK
-161 RPSIPVLKNSFIKN
+161 RPSIPKLKNSFIKN

-183 KLKDEVV
+183 KLKDEMVK
-190 RPSKQAD
+190 PSKRAD
-197 RVTLIRRLYF
+197 SVTLIRRLYF
-207 DLTGLPPTP
+207 DLTGLPPTS
-216 AQVQAF
+216 AQVKEFIA
-222 LENTSSSAYQEL
+222 NTSSTAYQDL
-234 VTHLLAQPQ
+234 VTQLLAQPQ

-280 EAFNSNKPYDTFV
+280 EAFNSNKPYDDFV

-304 ATVEQQVASAFNML
+304 ATIEQQVASAFNML

-395 DAKRLAAIAQAKTA
+395 DAKRQAAIAQAKTTVVDA
-409 IARGQVT
+409 QMALV
-416 LTSAAK
+416 SAAE

-427 RSVWEAGLIE
+427 RAAWEASLIE
-437 KSRSNISLTPW
+437 KARSNIRLTPW
-448 QFLGSLSAESFDL
+448 QVLASLSAESFDL
-461 AHDKSFFDETVP
+461 AHDKSFFNETVP
-473 IDLATPVAD
+473 VDLATPVAE

-502 VNIAHYLFRTLTA
+502 ENIAHYLFRTLTA

-523 RLGSDDGIRVWVN
+523 QLGSDDGIRVWVN
-536 GKEKL
+536 GNEKL
-541 NKKIGRGVVVDQDK
+541 NKKITRGAVANQEQ

-560 KKGVNQ
+560 EKGENQ

-581 FNHGSSDLPADI
+581 FNYGSSNLPADI
-593 QRIILIAKNERSE
+593 HRIILIAANERSE
-606 KDQTTLT
+606 KDQTMLT
-613 NHFRGTHPDL
+613 SHFRDTHPDL
-623 AVLREAISNSEKTL
+623 AVPRELIINSEKML

-645 KTLMTKVATPR
+645 KTLMTKVTTPR
-656 VTRIL
+656 MTRIL
-661 PRGNWQ
+661 PRGDWQ
-667 DDSGEEVQPAVPEF
+667 DDSGEEVQPAVPKF
-681 MQPLDVDGRRAN
+681 MQPLDVEGRRAN

-702 DTNNPLTARVF
+702 DANNPLTARVF

-718 KLLFGN
+718 KILFGN

-733 GSQGSRPIYPELLDW
+733 GSQGSRPIHPELLDW
-748 LAIDFMESGWDV
+748 LAIEFMESGWDI
-760 KHMVKLLVASGTY
+760 KHMVKLLVVSGTY
-773 QQSSNGSAA
+773 QQSSNGSVAM
-782 LTARDPYNHLLAR
+782 TARDPYNHLLAR
-795 QSQFRL
+795 QTQFRL
-801 DAEMVRDS
+801 DAEMVRDN
-809 ALAVSGLLTRDIG
+809 ALAVSGLLTREIG
-822 GVSVKPYQPAGYWKH
+822 GVSVKPYQPVGYWKH
-837 MNFPKRKWTPSG
+837 MNFPKRTWTPSSG
-849 GDNAYR
+849 ANAYR

-910 FALRIINEG
+910 FALRIISEG
-919 GTDSKQRLNWAF
+919 GADSKQRLNWAF

-937 QTTKQESNVLLEV
+937 QATKQELDVLLDV
-950 YAKHLVIFQA
+950 YMKHLVMFQA
-960 DTDSAKSL
+960 DADSAKSL
-968 VAVGNATNPTQ
+968 VAVGNTANQTKVN
-979 VDVAEHAA
+979 VAEHAA
-987 WTSITRIIF
+987 WTSIARIIF

>member
-1 MGTASG
+1 M
-7 GKFLYNKS
+7 
-15 STIDYPFR
+15 FR
-23 RSHKLIRFVS
+23 YVS
-33 IQLLFILVIGSAHN
+33 IQLLLLLVLGLVHT

-91 LFAVRDEPLVSP
+91 LFAVRDEPLITP
-103 GDLKNSQLIHRIT
+103 GDVQNSQLIHRIT
-116 SKDDAVQMPPSDF
+116 SKDDAEQMPPADF
-129 LKPLSDD
+129 LKPLSAD
-136 QILLLQ
+136 QISLLQ

-152 EHWAWTTPK
+152 DHWAWTAPQ
-161 RPSIPVLKNSFIKN
+161 RPSIPVAKHLFIRN

-183 KLKDEVV
+183 KLKDKKVK
-190 RPSKQAD
+190 PSKRAD

-207 DLTGLPPTP
+207 DLTGLPPTF

-222 LENTSSSAYQEL
+222 VENTSSSAYQEL
-234 VTHLLAQPQ
+234 VTQLLAQPQ

-280 EAFNSNKPYDTFV
+280 EAFNSNKPYDEFV
-293 REQIAGDLIPN
+293 REQLAGDLIPN
-304 ATVEQQVASAFNML
+304 ATIEQQVASAFNML

-330 EYLAKYAADR
+330 EYLAKYSADR
-340 VRNTAS
+340 VRNTAT

-388 APAFPVI
+388 APVFPVI
-395 DAKRLAAIAQAKTA
+395 DAKRQAAIAETKTK
-409 IARGQVT
+409 IANAQVA
-416 LTSAAK
+416 LASAAE

-427 RSVWEAGLIE
+427 RSAWEASLS
-437 KSRSNISLTPW
+437 KKAQSNIRLTPW
-448 QFLGSLSAESFDL
+448 QFLGPLAAESFDL

-473 IDLATPVAD
+473 IDLETPVAD

-491 VDGKIHALPAQ
+491 VDGKIHALPANA
-502 VNIAHYLFRTLTA
+502 NIAHYLFRTLTA

-523 RLGSDDGIRVWVN
+523 QLGSDDGIRVWVN
-536 GKEKL
+536 GNEKL
-541 NKKIGRGVVVDQDK
+541 NKKIARGVAANQEQ

-560 KKGVNQ
+560 EQGENQ
-566 LLIKISQGGGACGFY
+566 LLIKISQGGGGCGFY
-581 FNHGSSDLPADI
+581 FNYGSSNLPADI
-593 QRIILIAKNERSE
+593 QRIILIAENERSE
-606 KDQTTLT
+606 KDHTTLAS
-613 NHFRGTHPDL
+613 HFRDTHPDL
-623 AVLREAISNSEKTL
+623 AVPREVITNSEKTL

-645 KTLMTKVATPR
+645 KTLMTKVAAPR
-656 VTRIL
+656 TTRIL

-681 MQPLDVDGRRAN
+681 MLPLEVDGRRAN

-702 DTNNPLTARVF
+702 DSNNPLTARVF

-718 KLLFGN
+718 KILFGN

-733 GSQGSRPIYPELLDW
+733 GSQGSRPLHPELLDW
-748 LAIDFMESGWDV
+748 LAIEFMESGWDV

-782 LTARDPYNHLLAR
+782 MTARDPYNHLLAR
-795 QSQFRL
+795 QTQFRL
-801 DAEMVRDS
+801 DAEMVRDN

-822 GVSVKPYQPAGYWKH
+822 GVSVKPYQPVGYWKH
-837 MNFPKRKWTPSG
+837 MNFPKRKWTPSA

-886 PRSNTP
+886 SRSNTP

-910 FALRIINEG
+910 FAQRIINEG
-919 GTDSKQRLNWAF
+919 GTDSTQRLNWAF

-937 QTTKQESNVLLEV
+937 QATKQESNVLMDV
-950 YAKHLVIFQA
+950 YGKHLVMFQA
-960 DTDSAKSL
+960 DTDSARSL
-968 VAVGNATNPTQ
+968 VAVGNATTPTQ

-987 WTSITRIIF
+987 WTSIARIIF

>member
-1 MGTASG
+1 M
-7 GKFLYNKS
+7 F
-15 STIDYPFR
+15 
-23 RSHKLIRFVS
+23 RFVS
-33 IQLLFILVIGSAHN
+33 LQRLLLLLLGLVHT

-64 FSNHCYACHGPDAE
+64 LSNHCYACHGPDAE
-78 TREADL
+78 AREADL

-91 LFAVRDEPLVSP
+91 LFAVRDEPLITP

-116 SKDDAVQMPPSDF
+116 SKDDGEQMPPADF
-129 LKPLSDD
+129 LKPLSAD

-142 RWVKQGAQWK
+142 HWVEQGAQWK
-152 EHWAWTTPK
+152 DHWAWAAPQ
-161 RPSIPVLKNSFIKN
+161 RPSIPVLEHSFIKN
-175 DIDRFVLA
+175 DIDRFVLE
-183 KLKDEVV
+183 KLKGEMVK
-190 RPSKQAD
+190 PSKAAD

-207 DLTGLPPTP
+207 DLTGLPPTS

-222 LENTSSSAYQEL
+222 VENSNSSAYQEL
-234 VTHLLAQPQ
+234 VTQLLAQPQ

-280 EAFNSNKPYDTFV
+280 EAFNSNKPYNAFV

-304 ATVEQQVASAFNML
+304 ATIEQQVASAFNML

-340 VRNTAS
+340 VRNTAA

-373 FASFF
+373 FAAFF

-395 DAKRLAAIAQAKTA
+395 DAKRQAAIAQAKTKVA
-409 IARGQVT
+409 NAHAALV
-416 LTSAAK
+416 SAAG
-422 KMVQQ
+422 KMVPQ
-427 RSVWEAGLIE
+427 RSAWEASLIE
-437 KSRSNISLTPW
+437 KAKANISLTPW
-448 QFLGSLSAESFDL
+448 QFLGSLAAESFDS
-461 AHDKSFFDETVP
+461 AHDKSFFDEKVP
-473 IDLATPVAD
+473 VDLEKSIAD
-482 VAWKQRDEF
+482 VAWKQRDDF

-502 VNIAHYLFRTLTA
+502 ANIAHYLFRTLIA

-523 RLGSDDGIRVWVN
+523 RFGSDDGIRVWIN
-536 GKEKL
+536 GNEKI
-541 NKKIGRGVVVDQDK
+541 NKKVTRGVVVNQEQVTIDLDQ
-555 VTVDL
+555 
-560 KKGVNQ
+560 GENQ
-566 LLIKISQGGGACGFY
+566 LLVKISQGSGGCGFY
-581 FNHGSSDLPADI
+581 FNYDSADLPADI
-593 QRIILIAKNERSE
+593 QRIILIAENERSE

-613 NHFRGTHPDL
+613 SHFRNTHPDL
-623 AVLREAISNSEKTL
+623 AVPREAISNSEKTL

-645 KTLMTKVATPR
+645 KTLMTKVAAPR
-656 VTRIL
+656 LTRIL

-718 KLLFGN
+718 KILFGN

-733 GSQGSRPIYPELLDW
+733 GSQGSRPIHPELLDW
-748 LAIDFMESGWDV
+748 LAIEFMESGWDV

-919 GTDSKQRLNWAF
+919 GTDAKQRLNWAF

-937 QTTKQESNVLLEV
+937 QATKQETNVLLEV

-987 WTSITRIIF
+987 WTSIARIIF

>member
-1 MGTASG
+1 M
-7 GKFLYNKS
+7 F
-15 STIDYPFR
+15 
-23 RSHKLIRFVS
+23 RFVN
-33 IQLLFILVIGSAHN
+33 IQLLLLSMSVLVHT

-64 FSNHCYACHGPDAE
+64 LSNHCYACHGPDAE

-91 LFAVRDEPLVSP
+91 LFAVRDEPLITP
-103 GDLKNSQLIHRIT
+103 GDVKNSQLIHRIT
-116 SKDDAVQMPPSDF
+116 SKDDAEQMPPADF
-129 LKPLSDD
+129 LKPLSVD

-152 EHWAWTTPK
+152 DHWAWTAPQ
-161 RPSIPVLKNSFIKN
+161 RPRIPVLKHSFINN

-183 KLKDEVV
+183 KLKDENVK
-190 RPSKQAD
+190 PSKRAD

-207 DLTGLPPTP
+207 DLTGLPPTTD
-216 AQVQAF
+216 QVQAF
-222 LENTSSSAYQEL
+222 VENTSSSAYQDL
-234 VTHLLAQPQ
+234 VTQLLAQPQ

-280 EAFNSNKPYDTFV
+280 EAFNSNKPYDEFV

-304 ATVEQQVASAFNML
+304 ATIEQQVASAFNML

-395 DAKRLAAIAQAKTA
+395 DAKRQAAIVQATKALADAQVVLALAAE
-409 IARGQVT
+409 
-416 LTSAAK
+416 

-427 RSVWEAGLIE
+427 RVAWEASLVE
-437 KSRSNISLTPW
+437 KARSNIRLTPW
-448 QFLGSLSAESFDL
+448 QFLASLSAESFDL

-473 IDLATPVAD
+473 VDLATPVAD

-502 VNIAHYLFRTLTA
+502 ENIAHYLFRTLTA
-515 PQDMKLVL
+515 PQGMKLVL
-523 RLGSDDGIRVWVN
+523 QLGSDDGIRVWVN
-536 GKEKL
+536 GNEKL
-541 NKKIGRGVVVDQDK
+541 NKKITRGVVANQEQ

-560 KKGVNQ
+560 EQGENQ
-566 LLIKISQGGGACGFY
+566 LLIKISQGGGGCGFY
-581 FNHGSSDLPADI
+581 FNYGSSDLPADI
-593 QRIILIAKNERSE
+593 YRILLIAESERSE
-606 KDQTTLT
+606 KDQKTLGSY
-613 NHFRGTHPDL
+613 FRDTHPDL
-623 AVLREAISNSEKTL
+623 AAPRELIDNSEKIL

-645 KTLMTKVATPR
+645 KTLMTKVAAPR
-656 VTRIL
+656 MTRIL
-661 PRGNWQ
+661 HRGNWQ

-718 KLLFGN
+718 KILFGN

-733 GSQGSRPIYPELLDW
+733 GSQGSRPTHLEVLDW
-748 LAIDFMESGWDV
+748 LAIEFMESGWDV
-760 KHMVKLLVASGTY
+760 KHVVKLLVTSATY

-782 LTARDPYNHLLAR
+782 LLARDPYNHLLAR

-801 DAEMVRDS
+801 DAEMVRDN

-822 GVSVKPYQPAGYWKH
+822 GVSVKPYQPVGYWKH
-837 MNFPKRKWTPSG
+837 MNFPKRKWTPSS

-919 GTDSKQRLNWAF
+919 GTDLEQRLNWAF

-937 QTTKQESNVLLEV
+937 RVAKQESNVLLDV
-950 YAKHLVIFQA
+950 YAKHLVMFLA
-960 DTDSAKSL
+960 DTESAKSL

-987 WTSITRIIF
+987 WTSIARIIF

>member
-1 MGTASG
+1 
-7 GKFLYNKS
+7 L
-15 STIDYPFR
+15 FR
-23 RSHKLIRFVS
+23 YVS
-33 IQLLFILVIGSAHN
+33 IQLLLLLVLGLVHT
-47 ESLVAQ
+47 ESLMAQ

-91 LFAVRDEPLVSP
+91 LFAVRDEPLITP
-103 GDLKNSQLIHRIT
+103 GDVQNSQLIHRIT
-116 SKDDAVQMPPSDF
+116 SKDDAEQMPPADF
-129 LKPLSDD
+129 LKPLSAD
-136 QILLLQ
+136 QISLLQ

-152 EHWAWTTPK
+152 DHWAWTAPQ
-161 RPSIPVLKNSFIKN
+161 RPSIPVVKHLFIRN

-183 KLKDEVV
+183 KLKDKKVK
-190 RPSKQAD
+190 PSKRAD

-207 DLTGLPPTP
+207 DLTGLPPTF

-222 LENTSSSAYQEL
+222 VENTSSSAYQEL
-234 VTHLLAQPQ
+234 VTQLLAQPQ

-280 EAFNSNKPYDTFV
+280 EAFNSNKPYDEFV
-293 REQIAGDLIPN
+293 REQLAGDLIPN
-304 ATVEQQVASAFNML
+304 ATIEQQVASAFNML

-340 VRNTAS
+340 VRNTAT

-395 DAKRLAAIAQAKTA
+395 DAKRQAAIAETKTK
-409 IARGQVT
+409 IANAQVA
-416 LTSAAK
+416 LASAAE

-427 RSVWEAGLIE
+427 RSVWEASLS
-437 KSRSNISLTPW
+437 KKAQSNIRLTPW
-448 QFLGSLSAESFDL
+448 QFLGPLAAESFDL

-473 IDLATPVAD
+473 IDLETPVAD

-491 VDGKIHALPAQ
+491 VDGKIHALPANA
-502 VNIAHYLFRTLTA
+502 NIAHYLFRTLTA

-523 RLGSDDGIRVWVN
+523 QLGSDDGIRVWVN
-536 GKEKL
+536 GNEKL
-541 NKKIGRGVVVDQDK
+541 NKKIARGVAANQEQ

-560 KKGVNQ
+560 EQGENQ
-566 LLIKISQGGGACGFY
+566 LLIKISQGGGGCGFY
-581 FNHGSSDLPADI
+581 FNYGSSNLPADI
-593 QRIILIAKNERSE
+593 QRIILIAENERSE
-606 KDQTTLT
+606 KDQTTLAS
-613 NHFRGTHPDL
+613 HFRDTHPDL
-623 AVLREAISNSEKTL
+623 AVPREVITNSEKTL

-645 KTLMTKVATPR
+645 KTLMTKVAAPR
-656 VTRIL
+656 TTRIL

-681 MQPLDVDGRRAN
+681 MLPLEVDGRRAN

-702 DTNNPLTARVF
+702 DSNNPLTARVF

-718 KLLFGN
+718 KILFGN

-733 GSQGSRPIYPELLDW
+733 GSQGSRPIHPELLDW
-748 LAIDFMESGWDV
+748 LAIEFMESGWDV

-782 LTARDPYNHLLAR
+782 MTARDPYNHLLAR
-795 QSQFRL
+795 QTQFRL
-801 DAEMVRDS
+801 DAEMVRDN

-822 GVSVKPYQPAGYWKH
+822 GVSVKPYQPVGYWKH
-837 MNFPKRKWTPSG
+837 MNFPKRKWTPSA

-910 FALRIINEG
+910 FAQRIINEG
-919 GTDSKQRLNWAF
+919 GTDSTQRLNWAF

-937 QTTKQESNVLLEV
+937 QATKQESNVLMDV
-950 YAKHLVIFQA
+950 YGKHLVMFQA
-960 DTDSAKSL
+960 DTDSARSL
-968 VAVGNATNPTQ
+968 VAVGNATTPTQ

-987 WTSITRIIF
+987 WTSIARIIF

>member
-1 MGTASG
+1 MIRLLSIPLLFLLMLGTA
-7 GKFLYNKS
+7 Y
-15 STIDYPFR
+15 
-23 RSHKLIRFVS
+23 
-33 IQLLFILVIGSAHN
+33 N
-47 ESLVAQ
+47 ESIVAQ

-84 RLDVQAS
+84 RLDVQAN
-91 LFAVRDEPLVSP
+91 LFAVRDEPLITP
-103 GDLKNSQLIHRIT
+103 GDVKNSQLIHRIT
-116 SKDDAVQMPPSDF
+116 SKDDAEQMPPADF
-129 LKPLSDD
+129 IKPLSTE
-136 QILLLQ
+136 QILLIQ
-142 RWVKQGAQWK
+142 RWVKQGAEWK
-152 EHWAWTTPK
+152 DHWAWTSPQ
-161 RPSIPVLKNSFIKN
+161 RPSIPVLKHSFIKN

-183 KLKDEVV
+183 KLKEKMVK
-190 RPSKQAD
+190 PSKRAD
-197 RVTLIRRLYF
+197 PVTLVRRLYF
-207 DLTGLPPTP
+207 DLTGLPPTT

-222 LENTSSSAYQEL
+222 VEDASSSAYQEL
-234 VTHLLAQPQ
+234 VTELLAQPQ

-280 EAFNSNKPYDTFV
+280 EAFNSNKSYDEFV

-304 ATVEQQVASAFNML
+304 ATIEQQVASAFNML

-388 APAFPVI
+388 APAFTVI
-395 DAKRLAAIAQAKTA
+395 DAKRQAAIAQAETTVTDA
-409 IARGQVT
+409 QVA
-416 LTSAAK
+416 LALAAE

-427 RSVWEAGLIE
+427 RVTWEASLIE
-437 KSRSNISLTPW
+437 KARSNIRLTPW
-448 QFLGSLSAESFDL
+448 QFLASLPAESFDL
-461 AHDKSFFDETVP
+461 AHDRSFFDETVP
-473 IDLATPVAD
+473 VDLAIPVTD

-502 VNIAHYLFRTLTA
+502 ENIAHYLFRTLTA

-541 NKKIGRGVVVDQDK
+541 NKKITRGVEVNQDR

-560 KKGVNQ
+560 KKGANQ
-566 LLIKISQGGGACGFY
+566 LLIKISQGGGGCGFY
-581 FNHGSSDLPADI
+581 FDYDSSNLPADI
-593 QRIILIAKNERSE
+593 HRIILIAENERSE

-613 NHFRGTHPDL
+613 SHFRDTHPEL
-623 AVLREAISNSEKTL
+623 AGLREVITDSEKIL

-645 KTLMTKVATPR
+645 KTLMTKVAAPR
-656 VTRIL
+656 MTRIL

-681 MQPLDVDGRRAN
+681 MQPLDVEGRRAN

-702 DTNNPLTARVF
+702 DPNNPLTARVF

-718 KLLFGN
+718 KILFGN

-733 GSQGSRPIYPELLDW
+733 GSQGSRPIHPELLDW
-748 LAIDFMESGWDV
+748 LAIEFMENGWDV
-760 KHMVKLLVASGTY
+760 KHIVKLLVASGTY

-782 LTARDPYNHLLAR
+782 MTARDPYNHLLAR
-795 QSQFRL
+795 QTQFRL
-801 DAEMVRDS
+801 DAEMVRDN

-822 GVSVKPYQPAGYWKH
+822 GVSVKPYQPVGYWKH
-837 MNFPKRKWTPSG
+837 MNFPKRQWTPSG

-937 QTTKQESNVLLEV
+937 QATKQESVVLLDV
-950 YAKHLVIFQA
+950 YGKHLVMYQT

-968 VAVGNATNPTQ
+968 VAVGNAINPPQ

-987 WTSITRIIF
+987 WTSIARIIF

>member
-1 MGTASG
+1 
-7 GKFLYNKS
+7 L
-15 STIDYPFR
+15 FR
-23 RSHKLIRFVS
+23 YVS
-33 IQLLFILVIGSAHN
+33 IQLLLLLVLGLVHT

-91 LFAVRDEPLVSP
+91 LFAVRDEPLITP
-103 GDLKNSQLIHRIT
+103 GDVQNSQLIHRIT
-116 SKDDAVQMPPSDF
+116 SKDDAEQMPPADF
-129 LKPLSDD
+129 LKPLSAD
-136 QILLLQ
+136 QISLLQ

-152 EHWAWTTPK
+152 DHWAWTAPQ
-161 RPSIPVLKNSFIKN
+161 RPSIPVVKHLFIRN

-183 KLKDEVV
+183 KLKDKKVK
-190 RPSKQAD
+190 PSKRAD

-207 DLTGLPPTP
+207 DLTGLPPTF

-222 LENTSSSAYQEL
+222 VENTSSSAYQEL
-234 VTHLLAQPQ
+234 VTQLLAQPQ

-280 EAFNSNKPYDTFV
+280 EAFNSNKPYDEFV
-293 REQIAGDLIPN
+293 REQLAGDLIPN
-304 ATVEQQVASAFNML
+304 ATIEQQVASAFNML

-340 VRNTAS
+340 VRNTAT

-395 DAKRLAAIAQAKTA
+395 DAKRQAAIAETKTK
-409 IARGQVT
+409 IANAQVA
-416 LTSAAK
+416 LASAAE

-427 RSVWEAGLIE
+427 RSVWEASLS
-437 KSRSNISLTPW
+437 KKAQSNIRLTPW
-448 QFLGSLSAESFDL
+448 QFLGPLAAESFDL

-473 IDLATPVAD
+473 IDLETPVAD

-491 VDGKIHALPAQ
+491 VDGKIHALPANA
-502 VNIAHYLFRTLTA
+502 NIAHYLFRTLTA

-523 RLGSDDGIRVWVN
+523 QLGSDDGIRVWVN
-536 GKEKL
+536 GNEKL
-541 NKKIGRGVVVDQDK
+541 NKKIARGVAANQEQ

-560 KKGVNQ
+560 EQGENQ
-566 LLIKISQGGGACGFY
+566 LLIKISQGGGGCGFY
-581 FNHGSSDLPADI
+581 FNYGSSNLPADI
-593 QRIILIAKNERSE
+593 QRIILIAENERSE
-606 KDQTTLT
+606 KDQTTLAS
-613 NHFRGTHPDL
+613 HFRDTHPDL
-623 AVLREAISNSEKTL
+623 AVPREVITNSEKTL

-645 KTLMTKVATPR
+645 KTLMTKVAAPR
-656 VTRIL
+656 TTRIL

-681 MQPLDVDGRRAN
+681 MLPLEVDGRRAN

-702 DTNNPLTARVF
+702 DSNNPLTARVF

-718 KLLFGN
+718 KILFGN

-733 GSQGSRPIYPELLDW
+733 GSQGSRPIHPELLDW
-748 LAIDFMESGWDV
+748 LAIEFMESGWDV

-782 LTARDPYNHLLAR
+782 MTARDPYNHLLAR
-795 QSQFRL
+795 QTQFRL
-801 DAEMVRDS
+801 DAEMVRDN

-822 GVSVKPYQPAGYWKH
+822 GVSVKPYQPVGYWKH
-837 MNFPKRKWTPSG
+837 MNFPKRKWTPSA

-910 FALRIINEG
+910 FAQRIINEG
-919 GTDSKQRLNWAF
+919 GTDSTQRLNWAF

-937 QTTKQESNVLLEV
+937 QATKQESNVLMNV
-950 YAKHLVIFQA
+950 YGKHLVMFQA
-960 DTDSAKSL
+960 DTDSARSL
-968 VAVGNATNPTQ
+968 VAVGNATTPTQ

-987 WTSITRIIF
+987 WTSIARIIF

>member
-1 MGTASG
+1 VLGW
-7 GKFLYNKS
+7 
-15 STIDYPFR
+15 
-23 RSHKLIRFVS
+23 V
-33 IQLLFILVIGSAHN
+33 HN

-91 LFAVRDEPLVSP
+91 LFAVRDEPLVTP
-103 GDLKNSQLIHRIT
+103 GDVKNSQIIHRIT
-116 SKDDAVQMPPSDF
+116 SKDDAEQMPPADF
-129 LKPLSDD
+129 IKPLSAD
-136 QILLLQ
+136 QISLLQ

-152 EHWAWTTPK
+152 DHWAWTAPQ
-161 RPSIPVLKNSFIKN
+161 RPSIPMVKHSFIRN

-183 KLKDEVV
+183 KLRDKKVK
-190 RPSKQAD
+190 PSNRAD
-197 RVTLIRRLYF
+197 RVTLIRRLYL
-207 DLTGLPPTP
+207 DLTGLPPTF

-222 LENTSSSAYQEL
+222 VENTSSSAYQEL
-234 VTHLLAQPQ
+234 VTQLLAQPQ

-280 EAFNSNKPYDTFV
+280 EAFNSNKPYDEFV
-293 REQIAGDLIPN
+293 REQLAGDLIPN
-304 ATVEQQVASAFNML
+304 ATIEQQVASAFNML

-395 DAKRLAAIAQAKTA
+395 DAKRQAAIAQAKTTVVDA
-409 IARGQVT
+409 QMALV
-416 LTSAAK
+416 SAAE

-427 RSVWEAGLIE
+427 RVAWEASLIE
-437 KSRSNISLTPW
+437 KARSNIRLTPW
-448 QFLGSLSAESFDL
+448 QLLASLSAESFDL
-461 AHDKSFFDETVP
+461 AHDKSFFNETVP
-473 IDLATPVAD
+473 VDLATPVAD

-502 VNIAHYLFRTLTA
+502 ENIAHYLFRTLTA

-523 RLGSDDGIRVWVN
+523 QLGSDDGIRVWVN
-536 GKEKL
+536 GNEKL
-541 NKKIGRGVVVDQDK
+541 NKKIVRGTVANQEQ

-560 KKGVNQ
+560 EQGENQ

-593 QRIILIAKNERSE
+593 QRIILIAANERSE

-613 NHFRGTHPDL
+613 NHFRDTHPDL
-623 AVLREAISNSEKTL
+623 AVLREAITNSEKML
-637 KQLTDSAP
+637 KQLTDLAP
-645 KTLMTKVATPR
+645 KTLMTKVAAPR
-656 VTRIL
+656 MTRIL
-661 PRGNWQ
+661 PRGDWQ
-667 DDSGEEVQPAVPEF
+667 DDSGEEVQPAVPKF
-681 MQPLDVDGRRAN
+681 MQPLDVEGRRAN

-702 DTNNPLTARVF
+702 DANNPLTARVF

-718 KLLFGN
+718 KILFGN

-733 GSQGSRPIYPELLDW
+733 GSQGSRPIHPELLDW
-748 LAIDFMESGWDV
+748 LAIEFMESGWDV
-760 KHMVKLLVASGTY
+760 KHMVKLLAASGTY
-773 QQSSNGSAA
+773 QQSSNGSVAM
-782 LTARDPYNHLLAR
+782 TARDPYNHLLAR
-795 QSQFRL
+795 QTQFRL
-801 DAEMVRDS
+801 DAEMVRDN
-809 ALAVSGLLTRDIG
+809 ALAVSGLLTREIG
-822 GVSVKPYQPAGYWKH
+822 GVSVKPYQPVGYWKH
-837 MNFPKRKWTPSG
+837 MNFPKRTWTPSG
-849 GDNAYR
+849 GANAYR

-910 FALRIINEG
+910 FALRIISEG
-919 GTDSKQRLNWAF
+919 GADSKQRLNWAF

-937 QTTKQESNVLLEV
+937 QAIKQELDVLLDV
-950 YAKHLVIFQA
+950 YMKHLAMFQA
-960 DTDSAKSL
+960 DADSAKSL
-968 VAVGNATNPTQ
+968 VAVGNATNQTQ
-979 VDVAEHAA
+979 VNVAEHAA
-987 WTSITRIIF
+987 WTSIARIIF

>member
-1 MGTASG
+1 M
-7 GKFLYNKS
+7 
-15 STIDYPFR
+15 FR
-23 RSHKLIRFVS
+23 YVS
-33 IQLLFILVIGSAHN
+33 IQLLLLLVLGLVHT

-91 LFAVRDEPLVSP
+91 LFAVRDEPLITP
-103 GDLKNSQLIHRIT
+103 GDVQNSQLIHRIT
-116 SKDDAVQMPPSDF
+116 SKDDAEQMPPADF
-129 LKPLSDD
+129 LKPLSAD
-136 QILLLQ
+136 QISLLQ

-152 EHWAWTTPK
+152 DHWAWTAPQ
-161 RPSIPVLKNSFIKN
+161 RPSIPVVKHLFIRN

-183 KLKDEVV
+183 KLKDKKVK
-190 RPSKQAD
+190 PSKRAD
-197 RVTLIRRLYF
+197 RITLIRRLYF
-207 DLTGLPPTP
+207 DLTGLPPTFS
-216 AQVQAF
+216 QVQAF
-222 LENTSSSAYQEL
+222 VENTSSSAYQEL
-234 VTHLLAQPQ
+234 VTQLLAQPQ

-280 EAFNSNKPYDTFV
+280 EAFNSNKPYDEFV
-293 REQIAGDLIPN
+293 REQLAGDLIPN
-304 ATVEQQVASAFNML
+304 ATIEQQVASAFNML

-340 VRNTAS
+340 VRNTAT

-388 APAFPVI
+388 APVFPVI
-395 DAKRLAAIAQAKTA
+395 DAKRQAAIAETKTK
-409 IARGQVT
+409 IANAQVA
-416 LTSAAK
+416 LASAAE

-427 RSVWEAGLIE
+427 RSVWEASLS
-437 KSRSNISLTPW
+437 KKAQSNILLTPW
-448 QFLGSLSAESFDL
+448 QFLGPLAAESFDL

-473 IDLATPVAD
+473 IDLETPVAD

-491 VDGKIHALPAQ
+491 VDGKIHALPANA
-502 VNIAHYLFRTLTA
+502 NIAHYLFRTLTA

-523 RLGSDDGIRVWVN
+523 QLGSDDGIRVWVN
-536 GKEKL
+536 GNEKL
-541 NKKIGRGVVVDQDK
+541 NKKIARGVAANQEQ

-560 KKGVNQ
+560 EQGENQ
-566 LLIKISQGGGACGFY
+566 LLIKISQGGGGCGFY
-581 FNHGSSDLPADI
+581 FNYGSSNLPADI
-593 QRIILIAKNERSE
+593 QRIILIAENERSE
-606 KDQTTLT
+606 KDHTTLAS
-613 NHFRGTHPDL
+613 HFRDTHPDL
-623 AVLREAISNSEKTL
+623 AVPREVITNSEKTL

-645 KTLMTKVATPR
+645 KTLMTKVAAPR
-656 VTRIL
+656 TTRIL

-681 MQPLDVDGRRAN
+681 MLPLEVDGRRAN

-702 DTNNPLTARVF
+702 DSNNPLTARVF

-718 KLLFGN
+718 KILFGN

-733 GSQGSRPIYPELLDW
+733 GSQGSRPLHPELLDW
-748 LAIDFMESGWDV
+748 LAIEFMESGWDV

-782 LTARDPYNHLLAR
+782 MTARDPYNHLLAR
-795 QSQFRL
+795 QTQFRL
-801 DAEMVRDS
+801 DAEMVRDN

-822 GVSVKPYQPAGYWKH
+822 GVSVKPYQPVGYWKH
-837 MNFPKRKWTPSG
+837 MNFPKRKWTPSA

-886 PRSNTP
+886 SRSNTP

-910 FALRIINEG
+910 FAQRIINEG
-919 GTDSKQRLNWAF
+919 GTDSTQRLNWAF

-937 QTTKQESNVLLEV
+937 QATKQESNVLMDV
-950 YAKHLVIFQA
+950 YGKHLVMFQA
-960 DTDSAKSL
+960 DTDSARSL
-968 VAVGNATNPTQ
+968 VAVGNATTPTQ

-987 WTSITRIIF
+987 WTSIARIIF

>member
-1 MGTASG
+1 M
-7 GKFLYNKS
+7 
-15 STIDYPFR
+15 FR
-23 RSHKLIRFVS
+23 YVS
-33 IQLLFILVIGSAHN
+33 IQLLLLLVLGLVHT

-91 LFAVRDEPLVSP
+91 LFAVRDEPLITP
-103 GDLKNSQLIHRIT
+103 GDVQNSQLIHRIT
-116 SKDDAVQMPPSDF
+116 SKDDAEQMPPADF
-129 LKPLSDD
+129 LKPLSAD
-136 QILLLQ
+136 QISLLQ

-152 EHWAWTTPK
+152 DHWAWTAPQ
-161 RPSIPVLKNSFIKN
+161 RPSIPVVKHLFIRN

-183 KLKDEVV
+183 KLKDKKVK
-190 RPSKQAD
+190 PSKRAD

-207 DLTGLPPTP
+207 DLTGLPPTF

-222 LENTSSSAYQEL
+222 VENTSSSAYQEL
-234 VTHLLAQPQ
+234 VTQLLAQPQ

-280 EAFNSNKPYDTFV
+280 EAFNSNKPYDEFV
-293 REQIAGDLIPN
+293 REQLAGDLIPN
-304 ATVEQQVASAFNML
+304 ATIEQQVASAFNML

-340 VRNTAS
+340 VRNTAT

-395 DAKRLAAIAQAKTA
+395 DAKRQAAIAETKTK
-409 IARGQVT
+409 IANAQVA
-416 LTSAAK
+416 LASAAE

-427 RSVWEAGLIE
+427 RSVWEASLS
-437 KSRSNISLTPW
+437 KKAQSNIRLTPW
-448 QFLGSLSAESFDL
+448 QFLGPLAAESFDL

-473 IDLATPVAD
+473 IDLETPVAD

-491 VDGKIHALPAQ
+491 VDGKIHALPANA
-502 VNIAHYLFRTLTA
+502 NIAHYLFRTLTA

-523 RLGSDDGIRVWVN
+523 QLGSDDGIRVWVN
-536 GKEKL
+536 GNEKL
-541 NKKIGRGVVVDQDK
+541 NKKIARGVAANQEQ

-560 KKGVNQ
+560 EQGENQ
-566 LLIKISQGGGACGFY
+566 LLIKISQGGGGCGFY
-581 FNHGSSDLPADI
+581 FNYGSSNLPADI
-593 QRIILIAKNERSE
+593 QRIILIAENERSE
-606 KDQTTLT
+606 KDQTTLAS
-613 NHFRGTHPDL
+613 HFRDTHPDL
-623 AVLREAISNSEKTL
+623 AVPREVITNSEKTL

-645 KTLMTKVATPR
+645 KTLMTKVAAPR
-656 VTRIL
+656 TTRIL

-681 MQPLDVDGRRAN
+681 MLPLEVDGRRAN

-702 DTNNPLTARVF
+702 DSNNPLTARVF

-718 KLLFGN
+718 KILFGN

-733 GSQGSRPIYPELLDW
+733 GSQGSRPIHPELLDW
-748 LAIDFMESGWDV
+748 LAIEFMESGWDV

-782 LTARDPYNHLLAR
+782 MTARDPYNHLLAR
-795 QSQFRL
+795 QTQFRL
-801 DAEMVRDS
+801 DAEMVRDN

-822 GVSVKPYQPAGYWKH
+822 GVSVKPYQPVGYWKH
-837 MNFPKRKWTPSG
+837 MNFPKRKWTPSA

-910 FALRIINEG
+910 FAQRIINEG
-919 GTDSKQRLNWAF
+919 GTDSTQRLNWAF

-937 QTTKQESNVLLEV
+937 QATKQESNVLMNV
-950 YAKHLVIFQA
+950 YGKHLVMFQA
-960 DTDSAKSL
+960 DTDSARSL
-968 VAVGNATNPTQ
+968 VAVGNATTPTQ

-987 WTSITRIIF
+987 WTSIARIIF

>member
-1 MGTASG
+1 M
-7 GKFLYNKS
+7 
-15 STIDYPFR
+15 FR
-23 RSHKLIRFVS
+23 YVS
-33 IQLLFILVIGSAHN
+33 IQLLLLLVLGLVHT
-47 ESLVAQ
+47 ESLMAQ

-91 LFAVRDEPLVSP
+91 LFAVRDEPLITP
-103 GDLKNSQLIHRIT
+103 GDVQNSQLIHRIT
-116 SKDDAVQMPPSDF
+116 SKDDAEQMPPADF
-129 LKPLSDD
+129 LKPLSAD
-136 QILLLQ
+136 QISLLQ

-152 EHWAWTTPK
+152 DHWAWTAPQ
-161 RPSIPVLKNSFIKN
+161 RPSTPVLKHLFIRN

-183 KLKDEVV
+183 TLKDKKVK
-190 RPSKQAD
+190 PSKRAD

-207 DLTGLPPTP
+207 DLTGLPPTF

-222 LENTSSSAYQEL
+222 VQNTSSSAYQEL
-234 VTHLLAQPQ
+234 VTQLLVQPQ

-280 EAFNSNKPYDTFV
+280 EAFNSNKPYDEFV
-293 REQIAGDLIPN
+293 REQLAGDLIPN
-304 ATVEQQVASAFNML
+304 ATIEQQVASAFNML

-340 VRNTAS
+340 VRNTAT

-388 APAFPVI
+388 APAFTVI
-395 DAKRLAAIAQAKTA
+395 DAKRQAAIAETKTTVTDA
-409 IARGQVT
+409 QVA
-416 LTSAAK
+416 LASAAE

-427 RSVWEAGLIE
+427 RSAWEASLSE
-437 KSRSNISLTPW
+437 KARSNIRLTPW

-473 IDLATPVAD
+473 VDLVTPVAD

-502 VNIAHYLFRTLTA
+502 QNIAHYLFRTLTA

-523 RLGSDDGIRVWVN
+523 QLGSDDGIRVWVN
-536 GKEKL
+536 GNEKL
-541 NKKIGRGVVVDQDK
+541 NKKIGRGVAANQEQ

-560 KKGVNQ
+560 KQGENQ

-581 FNHGSSDLPADI
+581 FNYGSSNLPADI
-593 QRIILIAKNERSE
+593 HRIILIAENERTE

-613 NHFRGTHPDL
+613 SHFRATHPDL
-623 AVLREAISNSEKTL
+623 AVPRELIAKREKTL
-637 KQLTDSAP
+637 QQLTASAP
-645 KTLMTKVATPR
+645 KTLMTKVAAPR
-656 VTRIL
+656 MTRIL

-681 MQPLDVDGRRAN
+681 MQPLEVDGRRAN

-718 KLLFGN
+718 KILFGN

-733 GSQGSRPIYPELLDW
+733 GSQGSRPIHPELLDW
-748 LAIDFMESGWDV
+748 LAIEFMESGWDV

-782 LTARDPYNHLLAR
+782 MTAGDPYNHLLAR
-795 QSQFRL
+795 QTQFRL
-801 DAEMVRDS
+801 DAEMVRDN

-822 GVSVKPYQPAGYWKH
+822 GVSVKPYQPVGYWKH

-886 PRSNTP
+886 SRSNTP

-910 FALRIINEG
+910 FAQRIINEG
-919 GTDSKQRLNWAF
+919 GTDSTKRLNWAF

-937 QTTKQESNVLLEV
+937 QATKQESNVLLDV
-950 YAKHLVIFQA
+950 YGKHLVMFQA
-960 DTDSAKSL
+960 DTDSARSL
-968 VAVGNATNPTQ
+968 VAVGNATTPTQ

-987 WTSITRIIF
+987 WTSIARIIF

>member
-1 MGTASG
+1 
-7 GKFLYNKS
+7 L
-15 STIDYPFR
+15 
-23 RSHKLIRFVS
+23 
-33 IQLLFILVIGSAHN
+33 SA
-47 ESLVAQ
+47 
-53 TVDFDRDIRPI
+53 
-64 FSNHCYACHGPDAE
+64 
-78 TREADL
+78 
-84 RLDVQAS
+84 
-91 LFAVRDEPLVSP
+91 
-103 GDLKNSQLIHRIT
+103 
-116 SKDDAVQMPPSDF
+116 
-129 LKPLSDD
+129 D
-136 QILLLQ
+136 QISLLQ
-142 RWVKQGAQWK
+142 RWVEQGAQWID
-152 EHWAWTTPK
+152 HWAWTAPR
-161 RPSIPVLKNSFIKN
+161 RPGIPALRHSFIKN
-175 DIDRFVLA
+175 DIDRFVLK
-183 KLKDEVV
+183 KLKDQKTK
-190 RPSKQAD
+190 PSKRAD

-207 DLTGLPPTP
+207 DLTGLPPTS

-222 LENTSSSAYQEL
+222 VENTSSSAYQEL
-234 VTHLLAQPQ
+234 VTQLLAQPQ

-264 HADKTR
+264 HADKPR

-280 EAFNSNKPYDTFV
+280 EAFNSNKPYDEFV
-293 REQIAGDLIPN
+293 REQIAGDLIPG
-304 ATVEQQVASAFNML
+304 ATLDQQVASAFNML

-340 VRNTAS
+340 VRNTAA

-378 ADISEVGVGN
+378 ADISEVGVGS

-395 DAKRLAAIAQAKTA
+395 DAKRQAAIAETKTK
-409 IARGQVT
+409 IANAQVA
-416 LTSAAK
+416 LASAAE

-427 RSVWEAGLIE
+427 RSAWEASLI
-437 KSRSNISLTPW
+437 KKAQSNIRLTPW
-448 QFLGSLSAESFDL
+448 QFLGPLAAESFDM

-473 IDLATPVAD
+473 IDLEIPVAD

-491 VDGKIHALPAQ
+491 VDGKIHALPANE
-502 VNIAHYLFRTLTA
+502 NIAHYLFRTLIA

-536 GKEKL
+536 GNEKL
-541 NKKIGRGVVVDQDK
+541 NKKIARGVVANQEQ

-560 KKGVNQ
+560 EQGENQ
-566 LLIKISQGGGACGFY
+566 LLIKISQGSGGCGFY
-581 FNHGSSDLPADI
+581 FNYGSSNLPADI
-593 QRIILIAKNERSE
+593 HRIILIAENERSE
-606 KDQTTLT
+606 KDQTTLAS
-613 NHFRGTHPDL
+613 HFRDTHPDL
-623 AVLREAISNSEKTL
+623 AVPREVITNSEKTL

-645 KTLMTKVATPR
+645 KTLMTKAAAPR
-656 VTRIL
+656 ITRIL

-667 DDSGEEVQPAVPEF
+667 DDSGEEVQPAVPQF
-681 MQPLDVDGRRAN
+681 MQPLEVDGRRAN
-693 RLDLADWMI
+693 RLDLANWMI

-718 KLLFGN
+718 KILFGN

-733 GSQGSRPIYPELLDW
+733 GSQGSRPTHPELLDW
-748 LAIDFMESGWDV
+748 LAIEFMESGWDV
-760 KHMVKLLVASGTY
+760 KHMMKLLVASATY
-773 QQSSNGSAA
+773 QQSSNGSTA
-782 LTARDPYNHLLAR
+782 LIARDPYNHLLAR

-801 DAEMVRDS
+801 DAEMVRDNV
-809 ALAVSGLLTRDIG
+809 LAVSGLLTRDIG
-822 GVSVKPYQPAGYWKH
+822 GVSVKPYQPVGYWKH
-837 MNFPKRKWTPSG
+837 MNFPKRKWTPSA

-886 PRSNTP
+886 SRSNTP
-892 QQALVLLN
+892 QQALILLN

-910 FALRIINEG
+910 FGLRIINEG
-919 GTDSKQRLNWAF
+919 GTDSMQRLNWAF

-937 QTTKQESNVLLEV
+937 QVSKQEANVLLDV
-950 YAKHLVIFQA
+950 YVKHLVMFQA
-960 DTDSAKSL
+960 DTEAAQSL
-968 VAVGNATNPTQ
+968 VAVGNAHKSSE

-987 WTSITRIIF
+987 WTSIARIIF